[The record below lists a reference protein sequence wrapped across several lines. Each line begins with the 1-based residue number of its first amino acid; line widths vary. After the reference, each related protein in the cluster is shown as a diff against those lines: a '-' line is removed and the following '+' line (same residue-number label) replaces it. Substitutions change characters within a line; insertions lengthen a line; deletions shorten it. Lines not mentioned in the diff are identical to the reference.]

1 MKHSPKRFEARWLK
15 EETVEAMIQMAWAR
29 ASARG
34 EGPSF
39 MQKTSMVHDE
49 LHVWDRETLKGPMRR
64 MKKLKRELEQKRRGP
79 MTDENLA
86 AQKELLVRIELLMEQ
101 EETW

>member
-1 MKHSPKRFEARWLK
+1 VIL
-15 EETVEAMIQMAWAR
+15 T
-29 ASARG
+29 

-79 MTDENLA
+79 MTDEN
-86 AQKELLVRIELLMEQ
+86 
-101 EETW
+101 